1 MKTPLRL
8 ALVGDYHPDIVA
20 HQAIP
25 LAIDDAAAVLEQP
38 VKNMTGSPPRR
49 SPPASAGGVRCH
61 LGRSRQPVSS
71 PEGAFTAIRYARENS
86 IPFLGTCGGFQHAVI
101 EYARNVLGWQDAGHA
116 ETDSEGR
123 MVIAPSAAR
132 WWRPLP
138 SSSCGRDTLIAR
150 AYGRGGIE
158 EGYHCRYGVSS
169 AFAAELEQGDLRVT
183 GWDEEGE
190 IRAVRLVTHPF
201 LSPPCSSMGVTRWTG
216 VPRRWCR
223 RFSAPRHNNSTG
235 GGRCRSSSG
244 VNFPV
249 TSGEARRR
257 PPSPA
262 KSAPPPAA
270 EYASRHW
277 HHGSLPISGGPQAAS
292 R

>member
-38 VKNMTGSPPRR
+38 VKYDWLATPSIASGDALAEYDAVWVVPGSPYR
-49 SPPASAGGVRCH
+49 H
-61 LGRSRQPVSS
+61 

-123 MVIAPSAAR
+123 MVIAPLSCSLVEASAVVELRAN
-132 WWRPLP
+132 
-138 SSSCGRDTLIAR
+138 TLIAR
-150 AYGRGGIE
+150 AYGRESIE
-158 EGYHCRYGVSS
+158 EGYHCRYGVDS

-190 IRAVRLVTHPF
+190 IRAVELVTHPF
-201 LSPPCSSMGVTRWTG
+201 FVATL
-216 VPRRWCR
+216 
-223 RFSAPRHNNSTG
+223 FQHERHALVQALL
-235 GGRCRSSSG
+235 R
-244 VNFPV
+244 
-249 TSGEARRR
+249 
-257 PPSPA
+257 
-262 KSAPPPAA
+262 AA
-270 EYASRHW
+270 A
-277 HHGSLPISGGPQAAS
+277 Q
-292 R
+292 